1 MIDISIEE
9 VIDLYN
15 SKNHTALSIERAAK
29 HDVELV
35 DGINY
40 PTYAYKKA
48 VSKLYIKDSLPG
60 SNLDPE
66 VFKLQETR
74 DDNDFDT
81 PIFTIPD
88 GITKFRIYVWIEG
101 QDIDSLETHSDGT
114 EVDINL
120 SFIKDTEG
128 WNYYNDN

>member
-1 MIDISIEE
+1 MYEP
-9 VIDLYN
+9 N

-35 DGINY
+35 YGINY

-88 GITKFRIYVWIEG
+88 GITKARIYVWIEG
-101 QDIDSLETHSDGT
+101 QDVDSLETDSKGAKVEIGLDFT
-114 EVDINL
+114 
-120 SFIKDTEG
+120 KDTEG
-128 WNYYNDN
+128 WDAFDE